1 MLKKAICTLL
11 LSGMPFVANMALAV
25 EGQFSEFSDSSL
37 VSDNTAPID
46 INTATAEQ
54 LMTLKGIGKKK
65 AQAIIQYR
73 DTHHGFRSIEELD
86 NVKGIGSKLLGA
98 NLARITIHT
107 VTTSQNI
114 RIEQSQLSKESPNIS
129 EYPYSSYEK
138 CSGNGR

>member
-25 EGQFSEFSDSSL
+25 EGQFSEFGDSSL

-98 NLARITIHT
+98 NLARIVIGSTDHENLLQQESGKSNSSLTLI
-107 VTTSQNI
+107 
-114 RIEQSQLSKESPNIS
+114 SKQPN
-129 EYPYSSYEK
+129 YSYEN
-138 CSGNGR
+138 CSGKDK

>member
-1 MLKKAICTLL
+1 MLKKAVCTLL

-37 VSDNTAPID
+37 ISDNTASID

-73 DTHHGFRSIEELD
+73 ETHNGFRHIEELD
-86 NVKGIGSKLLGA
+86 NVKGIGAKLLGA
-98 NLARITIHT
+98 NLARITINGIN
-107 VTTSQNI
+107 TSQNV
-114 RIEQSQLSKESPNIS
+114 RMEQNQVNNVYAIPH
-129 EYPYSSYEK
+129 EYPHTSYEK
-138 CSGNGR
+138 CSGNGQ